1 MPVVPHPLCRMSRA
15 KVPLHSPTKV
25 PVPLPHSP
33 TKGPLPLSACPDQS
47 TSPLGAFP
55 DQSTSPPVPL
65 SLSGEGERESPSAA
79 AVFGRIAR
87 IFRCRRLAVTWPCC
101 AHASPSARSPRLP
114 RHHQALARS
123 EAAAR
128 SDACRALCLVVAA
141 EPQDPR
147 PQVPAPARTLR
158 IHRGLLLSTPAAGTR
173 VGRSPSRSC
182 GTGRLRRSA
191 DCTLRGTGLPC
202 PARAESGVE
211 PEAAGATAAS
221 APTSSFVPPLPT
233 GRGGQGVRYK
243 EPQPA
248 RGTPGSGWERGT
260 AEVQRATTGKAG

>member
-55 DQSTSPPVPL
+55 DQSTSPLGACPDQSTSPPVPL

-87 IFRCRRLAVTWPCC
+87 IFRCHRLAVTWPCC

-114 RHHQALARS
+114 RHHQALALS
-123 EAAAR
+123 AGAAR
-128 SDACRALCLVVAA
+128 SED
-141 EPQDPR
+141 R
-147 PQVPAPARTLR
+147 P
-158 IHRGLLLSTPAAGTR
+158 
-173 VGRSPSRSC
+173 
-182 GTGRLRRSA
+182 
-191 DCTLRGTGLPC
+191 
-202 PARAESGVE
+202 E
-211 PEAAGATAAS
+211 
-221 APTSSFVPPLPT
+221 
-233 GRGGQGVRYK
+233 
-243 EPQPA
+243 
-248 RGTPGSGWERGT
+248 
-260 AEVQRATTGKAG
+260 